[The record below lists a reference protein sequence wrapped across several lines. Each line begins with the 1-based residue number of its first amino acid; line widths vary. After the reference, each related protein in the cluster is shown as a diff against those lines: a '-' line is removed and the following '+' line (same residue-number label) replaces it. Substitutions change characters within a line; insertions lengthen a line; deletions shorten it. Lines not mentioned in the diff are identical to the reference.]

1 MKFVWLIAP
10 FQICCDGRF
19 GQAVVVVQKRC
30 CPFFMWPKCAMF
42 GEGLFPP
49 WTESLTAA
57 ELSVLVH

>member
-10 FQICCDGRF
+10 FQICCNGRF

-42 GEGLFPP
+42 GEG
-49 WTESLTAA
+49 ETA
-57 ELSVLVH
+57 LPSMD